1 MRWVFLSLGTVLSI
15 ALVSTLGV
23 KAESESTNPI
33 TTPAK
38 PVTPV
43 TANSTSATTP
53 KVALM
58 PSRTV
63 VAVVNV
69 SLLLNRAP
77 QSAAATENL
86 KQKYAPIEG
95 DLSKEQQAIQ
105 ELQDQLA
112 QLPEDQRLQKDRDF
126 RSRQRN
132 YERAVEDFRAE
143 LRLARDE
150 QLGQVQKQ
158 VIDAINVV
166 RIQNKIDIVLKE
178 NDYIAASS
186 QVDITNQVLD
196 YLQQQF
202 NSSTNN
208 TNPSPVTTKEP

>member
-1 MRWVFLSLGTVLSI
+1 MRLFVVNLLLLI
-15 ALVSTLGV
+15 STLLISILNV
-23 KAESESTNPI
+23 QAESESL
-33 TTPAK
+33 TPPSAK
-38 PVTPV
+38 PSTLNPATPP
-43 TANSTSATTP
+43 P
-53 KVALM
+53 KIAIM

-63 VAVVNV
+63 VATVNV

-77 QSAAATENL
+77 QSAAATEQL
-86 KQKYAPIEG
+86 KQKYAPIET
-95 DLSKEQQAIQ
+95 DLGHEQQAIQ

-112 QLPEDQRLQKDRDF
+112 QLSEDERLQKDRDL

-132 YERAVEDFRAE
+132 YERAVEDYRAE

-150 QLGQVQKQ
+150 QLSQVQKQ
-158 VIDAINVV
+158 VIDAINAV

-202 NSSTNN
+202 NTQVNSSNAPPLN
-208 TNPSPVTTKEP
+208 TNTKEP

>member
-1 MRWVFLSLGTVLSI
+1 MRLFIVTLLFLI
-15 ALVSTLGV
+15 STLLISV
-23 KAESESTNPI
+23 LNVQAESESPTPPTTKPSTLNP
-33 TTPAK
+33 TTP
-38 PVTPV
+38 P
-43 TANSTSATTP
+43 P
-53 KVALM
+53 KVAIM

-63 VAVVNV
+63 VATVNV

-77 QSAAATENL
+77 QSAAATEQL
-86 KQKYAPIEG
+86 KQKYAPIEA
-95 DLSKEQQAIQ
+95 DLGHEQQAIQ
-105 ELQDQLA
+105 EVQDQLA
-112 QLPEDQRLQKDRDF
+112 QLPEDERLQKDRDL

-132 YERAVEDFRAE
+132 YERAVEDYRAE

-150 QLGQVQKQ
+150 QLSQVQKQ
-158 VIDAINVV
+158 VIDAINAV

-202 NSSTNN
+202 NTQVNSSNPNPLN
-208 TNPSPVTTKEP
+208 TNTKEP